1 MQEMSSDKRERI
13 INEVFGSRDT
23 YDKKRYIKRE
33 EYEKELMRE
42 INRYRYVFIIGESGS
57 GKNWLRKLV
66 ILLTKIWAI
75 VIL

>member
-42 INRYRYVFIIGESGS
+42 INRYR
-57 GKNWLRKLV
+57 
-66 ILLTKIWAI
+66 
-75 VIL
+75 